1 MGKSDFSNFRR
12 KIGCIALVFGIATS
26 AHAEMVEIGPRPNA
40 AVLPYLRP
48 VESASDPASL
58 ITALRA
64 HVRYVF
70 VLFQENRSFDHY
82 FGTFPGAEGLFRHK
96 PEETPGFVQPIRNQ
110 DGSIGSISPFRIG
123 PKEGAAD
130 LDDLLHTRAALLA
143 KLDFV
148 AGRARMDHF
157 ALTEEHEHSPSGK
170 PSRLAK
176 QFGELPLAYVD
187 CDTIPLL
194 WNYASRFVLFDA
206 FFETALTPSAP
217 NAVAVIAG
225 QTGLTQWLKHP
236 ELSAAAGNDP
246 NAAGVPMTGN
256 LSPYWGSSRDKTSGM
271 PRNPYWNV
279 PGVQINQTYAS
290 LPLTLAQEEAARLAE
305 TDRSAQD
312 DLADV
317 ARDLPAIARAGRPP
331 VPWGWYQEG
340 YDREPTD
347 PAGSPPEGTHRSY
360 VTHHNG
366 PQYFG
371 YIANN
376 PQMRTHLH
384 GLADFFADLAARRLP
399 PEGGVFYV
407 RGGFR
412 AISGEL
418 PANPSPSVRARFRG
432 DDDHPGYADSELSEA
447 LLARAINAIA
457 QSPYWEQ
464 SVILITYDESGGF
477 YDHVP
482 PPSFARDP
490 AGRPLSAGMRVPTIL
505 ISPFAR
511 VHAISHE
518 QSDHGSILRLIEAIF
533 DLPTLADLPEEHAAR
548 EQGKARYGEPNLAP
562 SDGVAGFGSLL
573 SGFDPAR
580 LNGTA
585 PLLPPAYALVPEAEI
600 AARPHF
606 GGKGCA
612 AIGVVPE
619 DMAKGI
625 RAAPPPDFNPR
636 PATEPNFR
644 SGE

>member
-1 MGKSDFSNFRR
+1 MEKGYLRR
-12 KIGCIALVFGIATS
+12 IGLAALASGMAIS
-26 AHAEMVEIGPRPNA
+26 AHAEMVEIGPRPNTV
-40 AVLPYLRP
+40 VLPYLRP
-48 VESASDPASL
+48 LESAGDSSSL
-58 ITALRA
+58 IAALRA
-64 HVRYVF
+64 RVRYVF

-96 PEETPGFVQPIRNQ
+96 PEETPGFIQPIRNP
-110 DGSIGSISPFRIG
+110 DGSMGSISPFRIG

-143 KLDFV
+143 KLDYT

-157 ALTEEHEHSPSGK
+157 ALTEEEAYSPSGK
-170 PSRLAK
+170 PSVMAK

-187 CDTIPLL
+187 CDTIPFL
-194 WNYASRFVLFDA
+194 WNYANRFVLFDA

-236 ELSAAAGNDP
+236 ELSSTAEDDP
-246 NAAGVPMTGN
+246 GAAGVPMTGN
-256 LSPYWGSSRDKTSGM
+256 LSPYWGSARDNTSGM

-290 LPLTLAQEEAARLAE
+290 LPLTLAQKEAARLAE
-305 TDRSAQD
+305 TDRAPRQ

-317 ARDLPAIARAGRPP
+317 ARDLPAIARGGRPP
-331 VPWGWYQEG
+331 VAWGWYQEG

-371 YIANN
+371 YISNN
-376 PQMRTHLH
+376 PLMRAHLH

-418 PANPSPSVRARFRG
+418 PANPLATVRARFRG

-447 LLARAINAIA
+447 LVARAINAIA
-457 QSPYWEQ
+457 QSPYWAQ

-490 AGRPLSAGMRVPTIL
+490 AGQPLSAGMRVPMIL
-505 ISPFAR
+505 VSPFAR

-518 QSDHGSILRLIEAIF
+518 HSDHGSILRLIEAVF
-533 DLPTLADLPEEHAAR
+533 DLPALADLPEEHAAR
-548 EQGKARYGEPNLAP
+548 ELGKARYGEPDLAP
-562 SDGVAGFGSLL
+562 SDGVAGFGNLL

-580 LNGTA
+580 LSGRA
-585 PLLPPAYALVPEAEI
+585 PPLPPSYAMLPEPQI

-606 GGKGCA
+606 GGKGCN

-619 DMAKGI
+619 DLARGI
-625 RAAPPPDFNPR
+625 RTAPPSDFNPR

-644 SGE
+644 SRE